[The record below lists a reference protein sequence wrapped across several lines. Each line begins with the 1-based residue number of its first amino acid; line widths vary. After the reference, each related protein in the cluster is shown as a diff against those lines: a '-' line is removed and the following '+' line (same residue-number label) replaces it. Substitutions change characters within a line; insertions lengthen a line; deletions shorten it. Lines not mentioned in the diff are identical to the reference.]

1 MKKIYYILL
10 LMMVGITT
18 VNAQQS
24 ADEWLKKGDS
34 FYEQK
39 QYKEAVDCYKQA
51 AQMGNI
57 EAQFNL
63 GYALYNGEGTDKDY
77 ASAAMWFK
85 RAARQNF
92 AKAQY
97 NLAYCYMNG
106 RGVPTDYD
114 KALKY
119 LTDAANNGNQNA
131 QLTMAEC
138 YEKGVLTI
146 QDKKLSQLWKDKAAG
161 KYDGVIESPELK
173 EIAQTTPEP
182 EPAPKKEEPE
192 SLDPS
197 SEIVID
203 LGDEPE
209 VAENKTT
216 PTKPTTPT
224 PAAQPAQPVQQQAT
238 TVVRATPPEVRILF
252 PEDQSFFHTETIKLK
267 YQLIAQG
274 LENSTKITVMVDGQ
288 KQPTDRAVRAA
299 NTIDV
304 DLPNRDCTVTIY
316 AQNEN
321 GNSEPTSIRLIKE
334 NLPTELPRLF
344 AICLGVGDYN
354 DPQLP
359 KLKYTTKDAQDF
371 ANVLASKKDHP
382 YQEVQ
387 VKVLTDQECTRDDFF
402 EAMEWLKQEASPND
416 VCIFFYAGHGFRDEK
431 DRFYFMNYGASTSKL
446 YNCFSSNDFRTA
458 SEDINSKFIVLV
470 DACYSGALMGGDR
483 SAATSHFV
491 EQLRRTKNGMIMY
504 ASSASDTKSKENEEW
519 KNGAFTKALCE
530 AFNGAA
536 RSPED
541 EGLSTQQLDQ
551 YLYKQVRKLT
561 DYKQTPIFMNPNG
574 MEPFNIFIY
583 DK

>member
-1 MKKIYYILL
+1 MKKICYILL
-10 LMMVGITT
+10 LLMIGVHST
-18 VNAQQS
+18 NAQQT
-24 ADEWLKKGDS
+24 ADELLKKGDS
-34 FYEQK
+34 LYEQK
-39 QYKEAVDCYKQA
+39 KFQEAVDCYKQA
-51 AQMGNI
+51 AQQGNV

-63 GYALYNGEGTDKDY
+63 GYALYNGEGVDKDY

-114 KALKY
+114 KALRY

-146 QDKKLSQLWKDKAAG
+146 QDQRLSQLWKDKAAG
-161 KYDGVIESPELK
+161 KYNGVIESPELE
-173 EIAQTTPEP
+173 EIAQAAPSPTTTEP
-182 EPAPKKEEPE
+182 KQED
-192 SLDPS
+192 LDPN

-203 LGDEPE
+203 LGEPE
-209 VAENKTT
+209 VAQNT
-216 PTKPTTPT
+216 PSNPT
-224 PAAQPAQPVQQQAT
+224 APAQPTTQQQSQT
-238 TVVRATPPEVRILF
+238 TSPRVVRATPPEVKILY

-267 YQLIAQG
+267 YQLLAQG
-274 LENSTKITVMVDGQ
+274 LENETKITVMVDGQ

-321 GNSEPTSIRLIKE
+321 GNSEPTSIRLIRE
-334 NLPTELPRLF
+334 SLPTQLPRLF

-371 ANVLASKKDHP
+371 ANALMTKKGLP

-387 VKVLTDQECTRDDFF
+387 VKVLTDQECTSDDFF

-416 VCIFFYAGHGFRDEK
+416 ICVFFYAGHGFRDEK
-431 DRFYFMNYGASTSKL
+431 DRFYFMNYGSSTSKL

-458 SEDINSKFIVLV
+458 CEDINSKFIVLV

-491 EQLRRTKNGMIMY
+491 EQLRRTKNGMVMY

-536 RSPED
+536 RTPED

-551 YLYKQVRKLT
+551 YLYKEVRKLT
-561 DYKQTPIFMNPNG
+561 DFKQTPIFMNPNG
-574 MEPFNIFIY
+574 MEPFYIFTY
-583 DK
+583 EK